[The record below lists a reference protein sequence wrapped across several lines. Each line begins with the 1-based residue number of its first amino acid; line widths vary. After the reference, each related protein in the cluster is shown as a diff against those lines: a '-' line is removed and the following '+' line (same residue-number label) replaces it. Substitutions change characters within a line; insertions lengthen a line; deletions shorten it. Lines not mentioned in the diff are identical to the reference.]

1 MAVLGLYPRL
11 MQTITKTSELETL
24 CANLASSN
32 FVTVDTEFMRE
43 HTFWPELC
51 LIQLASHDDEAI
63 VDPLSDKLD
72 LAPFFEL
79 MNDETVTKVF
89 HAARQDIEI
98 IHHLSR
104 TIPHPLF
111 DTQVAAA
118 VCNFGESIGYSNLV
132 KKILNVDIDKSSRFT
147 DWKRRP
153 LAERQL
159 SYALGDVT
167 HLRDLYL
174 HLSEQLEKTGRS
186 HWLHEEMEILT
197 APATYEQHPEH
208 AWKRLKQ
215 RARSQKSLA
224 ITMELAKWREITAQ
238 TKNIPRNRVIKDD
251 AIYDI
256 ANQAPK
262 DLNALSRLRTIHA
275 GVVKSSKGEEILK
288 AVRAAEKIDLSTL
301 PPIPKRRPPSAETV
315 AIGDLLRVLLKTNA
329 AKHGVAAKILAT
341 SNDLEK
347 LANDDDAD
355 IPALKGWRRELFGE
369 DALALKNGKLGLVM
383 ENGSITV
390 RRL

>member
-1 MAVLGLYPRL
+1 
-11 MQTITKTSELETL
+11 MQTITTTSDLENL
-24 CANLASSN
+24 CSTLASNS

-51 LIQLASHDDEAI
+51 LIQLAGNGVEAI
-63 VDPLSDKLD
+63 VDPLSDRLD

-79 MNDETVTKVF
+79 MKNETVTKVF

-98 IHHLSR
+98 VHHLSG
-104 TIPHPLF
+104 TIPHPIF

-132 KKILNVDIDKSSRFT
+132 KKILNIDIDKTSRFT
-147 DWKRRP
+147 DWRRRP
-153 LAERQL
+153 LADRQL
-159 SYALGDVT
+159 TYALGDVT
-167 HLRDLYL
+167 HLRDIYT
-174 HLSEQLEKTGRS
+174 HLSDKLATNGRS

-215 RARSQKSLA
+215 RARSRKSLA
-224 ITMELAKWREITAQ
+224 ITMELAKWREMTAQ
-238 TKNIPRNRVIKDD
+238 TQNVPRNRIIKDD

-256 ANQAPK
+256 ANQAPT
-262 DLNALSRLRTIHA
+262 DLKSLSGLRTIHA
-275 GVVKSSKGEEILK
+275 GIVKSAKGGEILA
-288 AVRAAEKIDLSTL
+288 AVKTAGKMDLSIL
-301 PPIPKRRPPSAETV
+301 PDLPKRQPQTPEKV
-315 AIGDLLRVLLKTNA
+315 AIGDLLRVLLKSSA

-347 LANDDDAD
+347 LVDNDEAD

-369 DALALKNGKLGLVM
+369 DALALKRGQLGLVM
-383 ENGSITV
+383 ENGAIRV

>member
-1 MAVLGLYPRL
+1 MAARGLYPRL
-11 MQTITKTSELETL
+11 MQTITKTSELESL
-24 CANLASSN
+24 CAKLASSS

-51 LIQLASHDDEAI
+51 LIQLASNDDEAI
-63 VDPLSDKLD
+63 VDPLSEELD

-79 MNDETVTKVF
+79 MKDKAVTKVF

-98 IHHLSR
+98 IHHLSA
-104 TIPHPLF
+104 TIPYPLF
-111 DTQVAAA
+111 DTQIAAA

-132 KKILNVDIDKSSRFT
+132 KKILDVDIDKSSRFT

-167 HLRDLYL
+167 HLRDLYV
-174 HLSEQLEKTGRS
+174 HLSEQLEKNGRS
-186 HWLHEEMEILT
+186 HWLLEEMEILS

-215 RARSQKSLA
+215 RARSHKSLA
-224 ITMELAKWREITAQ
+224 ITMELAKWREISAQ
-238 TKNIPRNRVIKDD
+238 SKNVPRNRVIKDD

-301 PPIPKRRPPSAETV
+301 PALPKRRPPSAETV

-341 SNDLEK
+341 SSDLEK
-347 LANDDDAD
+347 LAHDDDAD

-369 DALALKNGKLGLVM
+369 DALALKSGKLGLVM